1 MEKNPEIILLV
12 KRADEL
18 LRANLCPTCKK
29 PQWGVVSDD
38 TYRILDKDIFAT
50 RKESG
55 LCVCQYSTKTN
66 KEEQNE
72 SIYG

>member
-1 MEKNPEIILLV
+1 MNKTHEIILLV

-38 TYRILDKDIFAT
+38 TYQILNKDIFMT

-55 LCVCQYSTKTN
+55 LCVCQYLTKTN
-66 KEEQNE
+66 KGEQNE
-72 SIYG
+72 SICG